1 MIYKI
6 DFLCNVLA
14 IFITIGFI
22 TILINFIHYKFIIG
36 ETEVLKILKNNKFL
50 KFSVILFLSSI
61 LLIIILN
68 NYSDRLMRNE
78 VISKLNE
85 MKSGKTELFINNEP
99 LKSHLLISQ
108 LRGMNE
114 HTTKIS
120 GNFELIILLKN
131 STKSIELLLRRNPQN
146 KEIYWIF
153 YPKYES
159 STNYC
164 VGEIETDKLNDFKKT
179 STQQLLQRIWAFG
192 LMESW
197 FGVLKF
203 SF

>member
-14 IFITIGFI
+14 IFITIGFF
-22 TILINFIHYKFIIG
+22 TILANFIYYKFIIG

-85 MKSGKTELFINNEP
+85 MNSGKTELFINNEP
-99 LKSHLLISQ
+99 LKSNLLISQ

-114 HTTKIS
+114 QTTKIG
-120 GNFELIILLKN
+120 GNFELKILLKN
-131 STKSIELLLRRNPQN
+131 NTKSIELLLRRNPQN

-153 YPKYES
+153 YPKYKS

-164 VGEIETDKLNDFKKT
+164 VGEIETDKLNDFN
-179 STQQLLQRIWAFG
+179 
-192 LMESW
+192 
-197 FGVLKF
+197 
-203 SF
+203 